1 MIKILPETLSN
12 KIAAGEV
19 IDRPASVLKEL
30 LENAVDSHA
39 SEISVYLDGIN
50 IRVDDNGDGMSKEDM
65 QLAIKR
71 FATSKISSEN
81 DLENISTF
89 GFRGE
94 ALPSIVS
101 VSKTIIISKKDKQ
114 DFGYKIEIWGG
125 KIINITEHASVR
137 GTSIEVKDLFY
148 NTPARLKFM
157 KSYDTEYRYIVDVF
171 EEISLVNPNIH
182 FKFIKKGITVYDF
195 FPEKSELRFRKILPK
210 GDYKF
215 LNIDYKTPEISISGF
230 ISSSEFSRSGKDYE
244 YIFVN
249 KRIISNNAL
258 SKAIIEGYS
267 DFLDNNRYPIYSV
280 FIELNPA
287 LVDVNVHPRKMEV
300 KFQDLNKIYSIIKS
314 EVSKLVTGSKSSS
327 FNPQYMDKKIN
338 NTSRYDI
345 KSSGSHDIKD
355 YKQGSNN
362 KKSESIYKENF
373 NPINIDLLDIPI
385 DNSVSDIFQIFNKF
399 IITTAGDN
407 LQIIDQHAASERVM
421 YESIENNYLS
431 MNIESQSFLIPYSIE
446 LNDKDFN
453 IFSNNLDIFKKT
465 GLEFEIFGDN
475 IMKVSSLPL
484 VMQDIDIDSF
494 IQDLISDI
502 KSEKF
507 TESLNKEHFIIA
519 TIACHSSVRFGD
531 RLDKYK
537 MTKIVSD
544 LKKCRDPYFC
554 PHGRPTTYEIPLDE
568 LLKKFRRK

>member
-230 ISSSEFSRSGKDYE
+230 ISSPEFSRSGKDYE